1 MKHGIVLGVCIL
13 LLLPLASAAQVTQMS
28 VHAPSI
34 SQGEEITL
42 TYTLQHTENLRQ
54 VTTDVYLPG
63 GINHK
68 ETRQASGKTYKHQ
81 QSFRLPRDYQPGDEI
96 RVRVQATNTQ
106 PIILTRALQQQP
118 RTTPTTQQPTPQT
131 QAPRGEGVAIHVDP
145 VRDVVPG
152 DAIYYRAQVTNYEN
166 QPQTVVLGLSD
177 VSRWATYRVDPAP
190 RQTVRSGETTD
201 FYIYLNA
208 DDDAAPGT
216 KYFQVTASVQGETL
230 DAADVRLAVLKP
242 LETQA
247 TNYAPWIIAL
257 AIILLVLAA
266 LILLINYYRPKNKN
280 HDQGGDQDD
289 DFITYY

>member
-1 MKHGIVLGVCIL
+1 MKHGIVLGVCLL

-54 VTTDVYLPG
+54 VTTNVYLPG
-63 GINHK
+63 GINHQ
-68 ETRQASGKTYKHQ
+68 EVTQAQGDTYRHQ

-106 PIILTRALQQQP
+106 PILLTRALQQQAP
-118 RTTPTTQQPTPQT
+118 QTTTTPQQTTQPQPLTD
-131 QAPRGEGVAIHVDP
+131 GVVVRVDP

-152 DAIYYRAQVTNYEN
+152 DAVYYRAQVTNLAQAP
-166 QPQTVVLGLSD
+166 QPATLGLSD
-177 VSRWATYRVDPAP
+177 VSSWATYRVDPAP
-190 RQTVRSGETTD
+190 TQLIGPGETTD
-201 FYIYLNA
+201 FYIYLDV
-208 DDDAAPGT
+208 DDTAAPGT
-216 KYFQVTASVQGETL
+216 KYFQVTASDQATPL
-230 DAADVRLAVLKP
+230 DAADVRIAVLKP
-242 LETQA
+242 LEAQA
-247 TNYAPWIIAL
+247 SNYAPWIIAL

-266 LILLINYYRPKNKN
+266 LILLINYYKPTKN